1 MLLAAGLAVIPAVFA
16 GASAASSAESAS
28 APRSVSTQDPVS
40 LGSSHVLDQAGV
52 LSRGETK
59 RIENAAKKLHTDH
72 KLDLYVV
79 FVDRFTDPGDAED
92 WANETA
98 SESGLGPTD
107 YLLAIAA
114 NGHAY
119 ALSGDD
125 IGPVDD
131 DRLDRIEQNDIE
143 PRLHGSDWAGAA
155 IAAAQG
161 LGDAGGGGGGG
172 PALLVV
178 SLLGAILIGGAALFV
193 VRRRRKKKA
202 AGGAE
207 PGQPPPW
214 PRRRTRRDGDPLLGP
229 ELTQK
234 ENG

>member
-16 GASAASSAESAS
+16 EAAPASSAESAS

-52 LSRGETK
+52 LSRGDTK
-59 RIENAAKKLHTDH
+59 RIENAAKKLRSDH

-79 FVDRFTDPGDAED
+79 FVDRFTGPEDAED

-98 SESGLGPTD
+98 SENGLGPTD

-114 NGHAY
+114 DGHAY
-119 ALSGDD
+119 SLSGDD

-131 DRLDRIEQNDIE
+131 DRLGKIEQNDIE
-143 PRLHGSDWAGAA
+143 PRLHDSEWAGAA

-161 LGDAGGGGGGG
+161 LGDAVDGGSDG
-172 PALLVV
+172 PAFLVL

-193 VRRRRKKKA
+193 VRWRRRKKA

-207 PGQPPPW
+207 PGQPPAGPQ
-214 PRRRTRRDGDPLLGP
+214 RRTRRDGDPLPGP
-229 ELTQK
+229 ELNQK
-234 ENG
+234 DKG